1 MHVSSA
7 LESSEFALQ
16 VPDAPSSRRCGLVI
30 RVTRTLGRAS
40 LATLLA
46 LQIAPLTML
55 GQQATPAAKILSFD
69 AAAVGI
75 TPGSAQTLTASF
87 AVSGISGGFTPT

>member
-1 MHVSSA
+1 
-7 LESSEFALQ
+7 
-16 VPDAPSSRRCGLVI
+16 
-30 RVTRTLGRAS
+30 
-40 LATLLA
+40 
-46 LQIAPLTML
+46 ML